1 MGWWVGLLQ
10 TLGVILLL
18 FVLFMAA
25 VGVAGGL
32 VWAAGYLVGRLLSL
46 VHASAKHH

>member
-1 MGWWVGLLQ
+1 MLQ

-32 VWAAGYLVGRLLSL
+32 VWAAGYLVGAAGRLLSE
-46 VHASAKHH
+46 VRGQRKAR